1 MRDFTRFGLMNMNM
15 SHEDYEK
22 LTDDEKKNLDFI
34 YDCVCS
40 KNETIRKSSI
50 DMMYFIFSVI
60 FSEKMYEFTEEEI
73 LDENDKI
80 LGNLNE
86 EDRKTIETFGKCLIN
101 SIGLYS
107 KDQVKEMKLGKEI
120 NHEQ

>member
-1 MRDFTRFGLMNMNM
+1 MRDFTRFGLINMNM

-22 LTDDEKKNLDFI
+22 LTDEEKKNLDFI

-60 FSEKMYEFTEEEI
+60 FSEKMYEWTEEEI
-73 LDENDKI
+73 LDENDRI

-107 KDQVKEMKLGKEI
+107 KDQVKEMKLEKGI
-120 NHEQ
+120 NYEQ